1 MLKTPK
7 QKNKRGLLSKFLPL
21 ILAIFITGIIFSR
34 IPPPTTHRVNPV
46 CVVSHLERLSKADLT
61 QQLALMQKAGIVRT
75 RFDFNMVQIEP
86 RHGHFVWA
94 RYDNIVTT
102 AASYGISIIAD
113 LEQYNT
119 PGWANGNRGSMYA
132 PHASIYH
139 AYAQAIA
146 SHYLGKI
153 SLFEMGNEPNLAQFW
168 PPKVNAT
175 AYSALLKAGYKGIKA
190 GNPTAKVISAG
201 LAQVQGSNN
210 PISFLTRMYEKG
222 VKGYFDYLGIHP
234 YSQPN
239 GPDFSSQDL
248 GVGSFN
254 KVSEVKDLMDQE
266 GDQNKQIIITEIGWP
281 TPSDFSGGGV
291 TQPNQA
297 TYISLVYT
305 KIMYG
310 NYQYV
315 PIACI
320 YDFINDGTDTTQ
332 GQDNFGI
339 LNANYTQKPA
349 YTSMQMAASAF
360 SASFTEVSP

>member
-1 MLKTPK
+1 MR
-7 QKNKRGLLSKFLPL
+7 NIFYWRMVLPL
-21 ILAIFITGIIFSR
+21 ILAIFIVAITFETINPTE
-34 IPPPTTHRVNPV
+34 IPKNRVDPV
-46 CVVSHLERLSKADLT
+46 CVVSHLERLSNADLI
-61 QQLALMQKAGIVRT
+61 QQLAMMQKAGIVRT
-75 RFDFNMVQIEP
+75 RIDFNMITIEP
-86 RHGHFVWA
+86 SQGDFVWA
-94 RYDNIVTT
+94 RYDNIVTS
-102 AASYGISIIAD
+102 AASYRISIIAD

-153 SLFEMGNEPNLAQFW
+153 SLFEIGNEPNLAKYW
-168 PPKVNAT
+168 PPKANAT
-175 AYSALLKAGYKGIKA
+175 VYSAFLKAGYTGVKA
-190 GNPTAKVISAG
+190 GNPSAKVISGG

-266 GDQNKQIIITEIGWP
+266 GDQNKQIMITEIGWP
-281 TPSDFSGGGV
+281 TPSNLSGGGV
-291 TQPNQA
+291 TQSDQA
-297 TYISLVYT
+297 AYISLLYA
-305 KIMYG
+305 KIMYE

-315 PIACI
+315 SIACI
-320 YDFINDGTDTTQ
+320 YDFINDATNATNS
-332 GQDNFGI
+332 QDNFGI

-349 YTSMQMAASAF
+349 YKSLQMAASTF
-360 SASFTEVSP
+360 SFNFTAVSP